1 MQERDFL
8 IRTGVVTPFDC
19 LKGFERRVEN
29 STINGSLQE
38 SSIANATASMA
49 AIAKARPATK
59 LVDSSELPK
68 LAPPTREF
76 RRIKKVQHYTGPEEK
91 LAKSIKGQREKRKR
105 PLPDL
110 KWRKRMQTESDVQV
124 DTEDD
129 QREGKSNHNLIF
141 LNHIQCAFC
150 LC

>member
-38 SSIANATASMA
+38 SSIANATA
-49 AIAKARPATK
+49 ATK